1 MRGVMDKG
9 STMKRALRTLLP
21 TLSLLFATV
30 AWSQSV
36 PSKIVVGLP
45 PGGAVDVV
53 ARILAD
59 RLGHVLSEPMIVE
72 NKPGAQARTGVQ
84 AVKDARPDGK
94 TLLVTPGVV
103 VSLYPHTFKQL
114 RYDPVKDLT
123 PISPLVKWDLALAVP
138 ADAPVKTL
146 ADYLSRAKANPQ
158 AAFFG
163 TASVGNAQHFV
174 GVKLAQ
180 AAKTPLD
187 VVGFKGGRE
196 AVHAVVGGQIPA
208 VILNASELLELHKA
222 GKLRILVTFAGA
234 RSPSMPDVPTIREA
248 GFPGLEAESWAALYG
263 PAGMAA
269 AEVSR
274 LNAAVQKI
282 LAEPDVK
289 EKLQKQWLE
298 VEPGTAGDLASKG
311 QRESAQWAQAVKA
324 SGFVPE

>member
-1 MRGVMDKG
+1 
-9 STMKRALRTLLP
+9 MKPKLRTLLP
-21 TLSLLFATV
+21 SLSLCFATA
-30 AWSQSV
+30 AWSQSA

-45 PGGAVDVV
+45 PGGAVDIVARVV
-53 ARILAD
+53 AD
-59 RLGHVLSEPMIVE
+59 KLGQALSETVIVE

-84 AVKDARPDGK
+84 AIKDARPDGK

-114 RYDPVKDLT
+114 RYDPAKDLT

-146 ADYLSRAKANPQ
+146 AEYLARAKAHPQ

-180 AAKTPLD
+180 ASKTPLD

-196 AVHAVVGGQIPA
+196 AVNAVVGGQIPA
-208 VILNASELLELHKA
+208 VILNSSEMVELHKA
-222 GKLRILVTFAGA
+222 RKLRIIVSFADT
-234 RSPSMPDVPTIREA
+234 RSPSMPDVPTIKEA

-263 PAGMAA
+263 PGGMAA
-269 AEVSR
+269 ADVGR
-274 LNAAVQKI
+274 LNVAVQKI
-282 LAEPDVK
+282 LADPDVR
-289 EKLQKQWLE
+289 EKLHKQGLE
-298 VEPGTAGDLASKG
+298 IDPGTAADLASKG